1 MHIRGQTVHKPRASN
16 THLSSVKQH
25 CTSKLSSFEDLERVG
40 TFGFRG
46 EALASLCT
54 IATVTVR
61 PLLLCPL
68 RQP

>member
-1 MHIRGQTVHKPRASN
+1 MHKARASD
-16 THLSSVKQH
+16 THLRPPVKQH

-54 IATVTVR
+54 IATLTVR
-61 PLLLCPL
+61 SPRPGRCAGH
-68 RQP
+68 